1 MQLTQVFRALLLSD
15 VALTTASI
23 MTGVLE
29 AGEASTH
36 SLESLL
42 YVVVSGVVL
51 VAWVAALVGLWRFRN
66 WARVLYVALACVGLL
81 AALLLGSEGRRA
93 SSTS

>member
-1 MQLTQVFRALLLSD
+1 MQLTQVFRTLLLSD
-15 VALTTASI
+15 VALTTASV
-23 MTGVLE
+23 MTGVWE

-42 YVVVSGVVL
+42 YVVVSAVVL
-51 VAWVAALVGLWRFRN
+51 VAWVAALAGLWQFRN

-81 AALLLGSEGRRA
+81 ATLLLGSEGRRV